1 MKIDQPKFHYM
12 AYKKSLRYRAATIWN
27 IIPMS
32 IREKTSLESLKNA
45 LRNDPKIL
53 NQINFGTNSTARA
66 RDPDNYLYY

>member
-1 MKIDQPKFHYM
+1 MKIDQPNFHYM
-12 AYKKSLRYRAATIWN
+12 AYKKSFRYRAATVWN
-27 IIPMS
+27 IIPTS
-32 IREKTSLESLKNA
+32 IREKTSLESFKNA